1 MPESV
6 EKPQE
11 AAGKPQEAVGKKP
24 WISKRTVVAIA
35 VSAVLTV
42 AVLALSAA
50 FGDENY
56 YLASL
61 LVVVFTILPF
71 FASFEGRR
79 PQARELVVL
88 AVVIAIAVAARAAFF
103 WLPAFKPMTAVIIVA
118 GVALGAGAGFM
129 CGSLAAFTS
138 NFLFGQGPWTP
149 WQMLAYGIAGLVAG
163 LLAQKGV
170 IPRHD
175 LSRKQL
181 LALCIG
187 SAIFV
192 LVIVGPIL
200 DTCAVFTMPAS
211 EIEHYTAGAIY
222 LSGLPVNAVHALAT
236 FATMFVIANPM
247 LDKLERMRVKYGML
261 S

>member
-1 MPESV
+1 MQEPVENPQTNPE
-6 EKPQE
+6 EPTRK
-11 AAGKPQEAVGKKP
+11 G
-24 WISKRTVVAIA
+24 WISRRTVASLV
-35 VSAVLTV
+35 VSALLTV
-42 AVLALSAA
+42 AVIEATAI

-56 YLASL
+56 YLSSL
-61 LVVVFTILPF
+61 LIIVFTILPF

-88 AVVIAIAVAARAAFF
+88 AVLIAIAAAARAAFF
-103 WLPAFKPMTAVIIVA
+103 WLPAFKPMTAVIIVS
-118 GVALGAGAGFM
+118 GVALAAGAGFM
-129 CGSLAAFTS
+129 CGSLAAFVS
-138 NFLFGQGPWTP
+138 NFMFGQGPWTP
-149 WQMLAYGIAGLVAG
+149 WQMLAYGLAGLVAG
-163 LLAQKGV
+163 LLAQKGI

-175 LSRKQL
+175 MSNRAKFLFSL
-181 LALCIG
+181 G

-192 LVIVGPIL
+192 LVVLGPIL

-211 EIEHYTAGAIY
+211 EMVHYTAGAIY

-236 FATMFVIANPM
+236 FVTLFVITNPM

>member
-1 MPESV
+1 MQEPV
-6 EKPQE
+6 ENTRKS
-11 AAGKPQEAVGKKP
+11 
-24 WISKRTVVAIA
+24 WISKRTLAALA

-42 AVLALSAA
+42 AVIAA
-50 FGDENY
+50 TIVFGDDNY

-61 LVVVFTILPF
+61 AIIVFTILPF

-88 AVVIAIAVAARAAFF
+88 AVLIAIAVAARSAFF
-103 WLPAFKPMTAVIIVA
+103 WLPAFKPMTAIIIIS
-118 GVALGAGAGFM
+118 GIALGASAGFM
-129 CGSLAAFTS
+129 CGSLSAFVS

-163 LLAQKGV
+163 LLAQKGI

-175 LSRKQL
+175 LSNRAK
-181 LALCIG
+181 LALSAG
-187 SAIFV
+187 SALFV
-192 LVIVGPIL
+192 LLVVGPIL
-200 DTCAVFTMPAS
+200 DTCAVFTMPAE
-211 EIEHYTAGAIY
+211 EIEHFSVAAIY
-222 LSGLPVNAVHALAT
+222 LSGLPVNIVHALAT
-236 FATMFVIANPM
+236 FVTLFVVANPM

>member
-1 MPESV
+1 M
-6 EKPQE
+6 QE
-11 AAGKPQEAVGKKP
+11 LVGNSLEVAEGRP
-24 WISKRTVVAIA
+24 WISKRTVAAIV

-42 AVLALSAA
+42 AVLAATAIL
-50 FGDENY
+50 GDDNY
-56 YLASL
+56 YLASI
-61 LVVVFTILPF
+61 LVVVLTIAPF
-71 FASFEGRR
+71 FASFEERR
-79 PQARELVVL
+79 PQARELVVI
-88 AVVIAIAVAARAAFF
+88 AVMIAIAVAARAAFF

-118 GVALGAGAGFM
+118 GIALGAGAGFM
-129 CGSLAAFTS
+129 CGSLSAFVS

-175 LSRKQL
+175 LSNKAK
-181 LALCIG
+181 LALSIG
-187 SAIFV
+187 SAVFV
-192 LVIVGPIL
+192 MVVVGPIL

-211 EIEHYTAGAIY
+211 ELEHFTVAAIY
-222 LSGLPVNAVHALAT
+222 LSGVPVNAVHALAT
-236 FATMFVIANPM
+236 FATLFVIANPL

>member
-1 MPESV
+1 MASLV
-6 EKPQE
+6 
-11 AAGKPQEAVGKKP
+11 
-24 WISKRTVVAIA
+24 
-35 VSAVLTV
+35 VSALLTV
-42 AVLALSAA
+42 AVIAA
-50 FGDENY
+50 TAIFGDENY
-56 YLASL
+56 YLSSL
-61 LVVVFTILPF
+61 LIIVFTILPF

-88 AVVIAIAVAARAAFF
+88 AVLIAIAAAARAAFF
-103 WLPAFKPMTAVIIVA
+103 WLPAFKPMTAVIIVS

-129 CGSLAAFTS
+129 CGSLAAFVS
-138 NFLFGQGPWTP
+138 NFMFGQGPWTP
-149 WQMLAYGIAGLVAG
+149 WQMLAYGLAGLVAG
-163 LLAQKGV
+163 LLAQKGI

-175 LSRKQL
+175 MSNRAKFLFSL
-181 LALCIG
+181 G

-192 LVIVGPIL
+192 LVVLGPIL

-211 EIEHYTAGAIY
+211 EMVHYTAGAIS

-236 FATMFVIANPM
+236 FVTLFVITNPM